1 MPPSGAAPV
10 GEIPAEI
17 LDRILADAVVRTSTD
32 LADIEV
38 IRGEAITWPDGS
50 LGCPEPGMM
59 YTQALVDGYQIV
71 VSDGTTELDYRVGN
85 GGGFRICT
93 APRPRG

>member
-59 YTQALVDGYQIV
+59 YTQALVDGYHV
-71 VSDGTTELDYRVGN
+71 VVRAGGEELDYRVGS
-85 GGGFRICT
+85 GGGFRLCESV
-93 APRPRG
+93 RPGG